1 MKNVPYLAAS
11 AKRYSLSV
19 NSASLLNVN
28 SASLLNVMCVIC

>member
-19 NSASLLNVN
+19 ISDS
-28 SASLLNVMCVIC
+28 SLNVMCDLLETGEDHLT